1 MKNAAAEVE
10 LGDDGFG
17 EGSTDHRDSTAT
29 LDDYFADRL
38 QLRVVY
44 QTSTYLLPQIVD
56 LVGGNGKVTIRP
68 DYQRRDRWNDK
79 KKSVLIESMLLNMPV
94 PPVYLYENAAA
105 RYEVMD
111 GQQRIN
117 AIREFVSNRL
127 RLSGLRILPR
137 LNGLKYEDCPERV
150 LRALDRASVSA
161 IVLLLESD
169 QGYPGISDVRPND
182 LRRHVFSR
190 LNTGGVQLNAQ
201 EVRNAMNPGHLREA
215 LVQMSRLPAFT
226 AAFGIPAYKPDDEE
240 NEERINNGLYSSMKD
255 CELALRFVALRDED
269 QIRGG
274 MRDNLDR
281 AMEKELSE
289 EEAGTLVEEF
299 RERLEFLSEL
309 FENRPFRIEGLG
321 QPSSRIYAGLYDASM
336 IALDRHWDRRESIME
351 RAAKI
356 RTELRRAFEDEE
368 KHQVLTGR
376 RNTPKAVRQRI
387 LLFEDLL
394 LGVGS

>member
-1 MKNAAAEVE
+1 MNNAVAEVE
-10 LGDDGFG
+10 LGDDGFEEESPG
-17 EGSTDHRDSTAT
+17 QRDPTES

-56 LVGGNGKVTIRP
+56 LVGGNGKVTLQP
-68 DYQRRDRWNDK
+68 DYQRRGRWNDK
-79 KKSVLIESMLLNMPV
+79 KKSLLIESMLLNMPV
-94 PPVYLYENAAA
+94 PPIYLYENAAA

-127 RLSGLRILPR
+127 RLSGLQILPR
-137 LNGLKYEDCPERV
+137 LNGLKHEDCPERV

-215 LVQMSRLPAFT
+215 LVQMSRLPVFT
-226 AAFGIPAYKPDDEE
+226 AAFGIPAYDPDDEE
-240 NEERINNGLYSSMKD
+240 KEERLNNTSYASMKD
-255 CELALRFVALRDED
+255 CELVLRFVALRDQD

-281 AMEKELSE
+281 AMEKELSKDEADTLE
-289 EEAGTLVEEF
+289 EEF
-299 RERLEFLSEL
+299 CERLEFLSNL
-309 FENRPFRIEGLG
+309 FENRPFRIEGPG
-321 QPSSRIYAGLYDASM
+321 QASSRIYAGLYDASM

-351 RAAKI
+351 RAAEI
-356 RTELRRAFEDEE
+356 RTELRRAFVDEE
-368 KHQVLTGR
+368 KHQILTGR
-376 RNTPKAVRQRI
+376 RNTAKAVKQRI

-394 LGVGS
+394 LGMGS